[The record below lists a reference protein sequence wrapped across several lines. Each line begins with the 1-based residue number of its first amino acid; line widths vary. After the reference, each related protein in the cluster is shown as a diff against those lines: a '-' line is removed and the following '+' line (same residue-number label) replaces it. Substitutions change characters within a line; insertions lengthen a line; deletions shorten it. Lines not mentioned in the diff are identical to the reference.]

1 VIHIDTRDRISYISR
16 KEKRVLPGFAVGG
29 GRKESRCL
37 ARNRLLRLS
46 DGEIHL
52 WFASPGETGDPQT
65 PAPAGLLLDD
75 EEQTRMARL
84 HFPEGR
90 RLFGVSHNLVRTT
103 LSRYSEISPG
113 EWRFVKNAH
122 GKPSIDP
129 DLDPSPLRF
138 SLAHTRGLAVV
149 AVTEMADVGVDV
161 EKADRIV
168 DAARLSSRF
177 FSPEESAALQ
187 EMPPDRLRGRFF
199 LYWTLKESYIKARG
213 LGLSLPLASFSFR
226 LAGECPFRID
236 FSGDDRDPGNWRF
249 AVLRPLPQYVAAV
262 GMAPVR
268 PGPVRIR
275 CFHTLP
281 SGEISPLGFETAGL
295 SPGVEI
301 REYPS
306 EKRMTFPLT
315 PVKGCDR

>member
-1 VIHIDTRDRISYISR
+1 VIHIDTRNRISYIAR
-16 KEKRVLPGFAVGG
+16 NEKQMLLELAVGG

-52 WFASPGETGDPQT
+52 WFAFPGETGNPQT
-65 PAPAGLLLDD
+65 PASARPVLDD
-75 EEQTRMARL
+75 GEQTRMARL

-90 RLFGVSHNLVRTT
+90 RLFGVSHTLVRTA
-103 LSRYSEISPG
+103 LSRYSETPPG

-129 DLDPSPLRF
+129 DIDSSPLRF

-149 AVTEMADVGVDV
+149 AVTEGADVGADV
-161 EKADRIV
+161 ERADRIV
-168 DAARLSSRF
+168 DTTRLSSRF
-177 FSPEESAALQ
+177 FSPEEAAALQ
-187 EMPPDRLRGRFF
+187 E
-199 LYWTLKESYIKARG
+199 TLKESYIKARG

-226 LAGECPFRID
+226 LAGECPFRIG
-236 FSGDDRDPGNWRF
+236 FSGDDSAPGDWRF
-249 AVLRPLPQYVAAV
+249 AALSPLPQYVAAV
-262 GMAPVR
+262 GIAPAR

-281 SGEISPLGFETAGL
+281 SGEISPLGVEQAGL
-295 SPGVEI
+295 SPGMEI
-301 REYPS
+301 TDHAYP
-306 EKRMTFPLT
+306 EM
-315 PVKGCDR
+315 